1 MNTSRKKLW
10 MIAVLGCLWL
20 RIGLATAWAQAP
32 APLPFWLSYCADLT
46 CGGLQP
52 LVVHI
57 CPEANPSCTPS
68 RQTTVVPQV
77 DGRQINQILFPVQ
90 TPDGFTGTYVS
101 GSGSVFDI
109 GTLVISYTSP
119 VIVKSDVDITLS
131 YYRVAPVWGGT
142 TSLNFVSSIM
152 TSPEVVTTV
161 YRYPTFLVNDEVVQL
176 HEQGRNIIS
185 QESQIASINPG
196 QMHAFF
202 LPSEFATLGEGNFS
216 DGNLNITINYGN
228 PDYITALGSVYD
240 TALPRFAHEYVHE
253 LFSEVSQNY
262 PGNNSCLNEGL
273 ADAFAF
279 AAGFLPEPDFGP
291 IGLRGTDFNQ
301 GCAEIVE
308 NFEIHDAGN
317 CPFWQ
322 VRLLGSLS
330 QSFVGQML
338 HPQHIIEFD
347 SCDLTSEHTGNAL
360 VVLFSE
366 AAGRDMT
373 QAIQM
378 AEIPNAGSFEAA
390 KQALGLI
397 TAVAIDIKPR
407 SFPNSI
413 NPRSQGVIPVAIL
426 TTTTFDATTVDPL
439 SVKFGPDGAIE
450 THGRGH
456 FQDVNRDG
464 KLDLVLHFNI
474 QDTGI
479 RCWDTSASLTGKT
492 FSGQPIQGSDSIKT
506 VACK

>member
-1 MNTSRKKLW
+1 MSRTKLW
-10 MIAVLGCLWL
+10 TLAVLGCLWPL
-20 RIGLATAWAQAP
+20 IGIATARAQAP
-32 APLPFWLSYCADLT
+32 APLPFWLGYCSDPT

-68 RQTTVVPQV
+68 RQTIVVPQV

-90 TPDGFTGTYVS
+90 TPSGFTGTHVS
-101 GSGSVFDI
+101 GSGAVY
-109 GTLVISYTSP
+109 GTFLVSNTSP

-131 YYRVAPVWGGT
+131 YYGVAPVWGGT

-152 TSPEVVTTV
+152 TSPEVVTAA
-161 YRYPTFLVNDEVVQL
+161 YRHPTFLVNDEEVQL
-176 HEQGRNIIS
+176 HEQGRNIIL
-185 QESQIASINPG
+185 QESLIAQINPG

-202 LPSEFATLGEGNFS
+202 LPSELATLGEGNFS
-216 DGNLNITINYGN
+216 DGNRNITINYGN
-228 PDYITALGSVYD
+228 PPYIAVQGSVYV
-240 TALPRFAHEYVHE
+240 TALPRFAHEYVHQ
-253 LFSEVSQNY
+253 LFSEISQNY

-279 AAGFLPEPDFGP
+279 AAGFLPEPEFGP
-291 IGLRGTDFNQ
+291 IGLRATDFNQ

-322 VRLLGSLS
+322 VRRLGLLS

-338 HPQHIIEFD
+338 HPQDVIEFD
-347 SCDLTSEHTGNAL
+347 SCDLTSARTGNAL

-366 AAGRDMT
+366 AAGRDVT

-378 AEIPNAGSFEAA
+378 AEIPNAGSLEAA
-390 KQALGLI
+390 KQALGLLTGI
-397 TAVAIDIKPR
+397 TIDIKPG

-413 NPRSQGVIPVAIL
+413 NPRSESVIPIAIL
-426 TTTTFDATTVDPL
+426 TTATFDATTIDPL
-439 SVKFGPDGAIE
+439 SVRLGPNGAVE
-450 THGRGH
+450 AHGRGH
-456 FQDVNRDG
+456 IEDANGDG
-464 KLDLVLHFNI
+464 QLDMVLHFRTEN
-474 QDTGI
+474 TGI
-479 RCWDTSASLTGKT
+479 QCGDTFVSLRAETV
-492 FSGQPIQGSDSIKT
+492 SGQAIEGTDSVRTIG
-506 VACK
+506 CK